1 MFRFAHLSDPHLP
14 LPDVRMRELLSK
26 RMTGWLSWRYRRRR
40 IHAPDALAAA
50 VTDLRRAAPDH
61 VAVTGDIANISTAAE
76 FRQAAAWLRE
86 LGRPEDVT
94 LVPGNHDAYVPVP
107 WATSQGL
114 WGAYMAGDGAAP
126 PASRDDFP
134 LLRRRGCVAFIGLST
149 ALPRAPLIAT
159 GEVGAAQLARFEAMM
174 RDLRD
179 LCRVVLIHHPP
190 QIGGASRHKELSDQR
205 AVREAI
211 ARVGADLVLH
221 GHMHR
226 TMLGRIE
233 SPQGPVP
240 VLGVASTSAHPAS
253 KYGAGGYNMIGVER
267 DPDGGWRFDVE
278 VRSIRPD
285 LSGCDTGN
293 RFHLRSPTPAV
304 AA

>member
-1 MFRFAHLSDPHLP
+1 MPK
-14 LPDVRMRELLSK
+14 VRVRDLLSK
-26 RMTGWLSWRYRRRR
+26 RITGWLSWRYTRRG
-40 IHAPDALAAA
+40 IHMADALAAA
-50 VTDLRRAAPDH
+50 VADLHRAKPDH
-61 VAVTGDIANISTAAE
+61 IVVTGDIANISTTAE
-76 FRQAAAWLRE
+76 FTQAASWLSE

-94 LVPGNHDAYVPVP
+94 LVPGNHDAYVPVS
-107 WATSQGL
+107 WSTSLGL
-114 WGAYMAGDGAAP
+114 WGAFMAGDGAE
-126 PASRDDFP
+126 PARSRDDFP
-134 LLRRRGCVAFIGLST
+134 LLRRRGPVAFVGLST
-149 ALPRAPLIAT
+149 AVPRAPLIAT
-159 GEVGAAQLARFEAMM
+159 GEVGAGQLARFERIMGE
-174 RDLRD
+174 LRD

-226 TMLGRIE
+226 TMLGRID

-253 KYGAGGYNMIGVER
+253 KYGAGGYNLFGVER
-267 DPDGGWRFDVE
+267 DPSGGWAFEVE
-278 VRSIRPD
+278 VRSIRAD
-285 LSGCDTGN
+285 LTGCDTSG
-293 RFHLRSPTPAV
+293 RFRLRSPPPRAL